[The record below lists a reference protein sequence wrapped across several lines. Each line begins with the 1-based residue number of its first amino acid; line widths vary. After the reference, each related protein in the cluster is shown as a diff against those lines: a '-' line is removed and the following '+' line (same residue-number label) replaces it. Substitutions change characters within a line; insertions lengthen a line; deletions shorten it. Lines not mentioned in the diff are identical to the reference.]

1 MKADYYNP
9 GHGNPSSPVDPNSH
23 RPVKAGGVHV
33 RARPDGEPGKRG
45 KTVRAGGPGS
55 FAGHYG
61 QLILT
66 DGIAPIPR
74 ALYLYQGALNLSPQ
88 QVWFVSCVL
97 AHKWDDGLPHPRL
110 QELARHAT
118 LSLRQIKNIKNS
130 LLEAGLLQVTP
141 RYGAEG
147 EQDAN
152 SYDFGMLFD
161 RLEELLLAA
170 PNAPGALGA
179 LAGSDMPEDELAE
192 HPSEPGSEEAEGQKY
207 NYGSEEGRM
216 EAGAEITTAGTD
228 GTNRPDVTNGIV
240 ATTEAARKD
249 YSFAARYGRIVL
261 RRGVTAM
268 PRALFTYQA
277 DLGLSPQHLWFIGYI
292 LSFQWSTELPYPSLR
307 KMADN
312 TGYSERQ
319 IHRIKDDLVRAGCL
333 RVIERRGA
341 DGRDT
346 TSAYDFGELLKTLN
360 TLIRRHDTAAGG
372 NSSTAG
378 KAGRETVKREEKGED
393 REKEE
398 KRHPESG
405 LQSSLHES
413 SSALPY
419 ELPPGLPPAP
429 LASIQTGGEAS
440 VSGGVKSTSVGR
452 EPHVG
457 GRVNPT
463 SEGGVKPVSV
473 GGVKPASYELESI
486 KEESD
491 KEEEHQQQPP
501 AEIDEAQGERE
512 NAYYTLV
519 DVGVIPD
526 TALDLVTQLP
536 PDHILGWVHYYLSV
550 LSRQKSLDNPLGVLV
565 KRLRSGDEPPCV
577 PSQGD
582 LYTLRLRMSWFNH

>member
-1 MKADYYNP
+1 ML
-9 GHGNPSSPVDPNSH
+9 
-23 RPVKAGGVHV
+23 
-33 RARPDGEPGKRG
+33 ARTHANGEPCKRG

-61 QLILT
+61 HLILT

-170 PNAPGALGA
+170 PNAPGAPGA

-192 HPSEPGSEEAEGQKY
+192 HSSEPGSEEAEGQKY
-207 NYGSEEGRM
+207 SYGSEEGRM
-216 EAGAEITTAGTD
+216 EASAEITTAGTD
-228 GTNRPDVTNGIV
+228 RPDVTNGSV
-240 ATTEAARKD
+240 ATTEAARRD

-319 IHRIKDDLVRAGCL
+319 IHRIKDDLVRAGWL

-360 TLIRRHDTAAGG
+360 TLIRRHDSDAGG

-378 KAGRETVKREEKGED
+378 TAGPETIKRDNRVKAET
-393 REKEE
+393 
-398 KRHPESG
+398 RHPENDR
-405 LQSSLHES
+405 QSSLRETS
-413 SSALPY
+413 PALPY
-419 ELPPGLPPAP
+419 QLSPGLPPAP
-429 LASIQTGGEAS
+429 PASIQTGGETG
-440 VSGGVKSTSVGR
+440 VSGGVKSTSVER
-452 EPHVG
+452 EPHVS

-473 GGVKPASYELESI
+473 GGVKPASYELESV